1 MSGFSKNWLALR
13 ESLDQRAR
21 NSENA

>member
-1 MSGFSKNWLALR
+1 MSAFSKNWLALR
-13 ESLDQRAR
+13 ESRDQRAR